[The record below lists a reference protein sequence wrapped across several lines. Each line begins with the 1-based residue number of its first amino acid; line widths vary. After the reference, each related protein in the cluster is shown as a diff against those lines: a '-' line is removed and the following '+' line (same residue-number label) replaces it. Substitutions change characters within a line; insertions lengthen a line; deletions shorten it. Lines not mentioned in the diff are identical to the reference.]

1 MRLLFLPALYMMMQI
16 PVSGCNPAVPKIEW
30 NKPLKLPAT
39 GNQPSPGLAGPIA
52 GFQKDFLI
60 IGAGANFPN
69 GFPWEGGKKNY
80 ATQLFL
86 YQLNAKQ
93 EPVLLNTIS
102 FPDANSYGVS
112 FSTPEGIVVAGGESA
127 SGISKAVWKLST
139 DGTGIQINSL
149 PDLPIPLT
157 NACGTAIGSQLY
169 LAGGESITGMNNRF
183 FTLSTA
189 TPSQGWQELPSV
201 PLAVSHAVLVPRM
214 NSEKQE
220 LLLIGGRA
228 KNDSDTSELFSYCW
242 AYSPDQQIWNKSGEL
257 PVALS
262 AASGIQLTDG
272 SIVLMGGDDGST
284 FTRVEKLL
292 GAIARETDSTHK
304 QNLIQQKNNLLS
316 SHPGFRKEVL
326 LLAPDSKEWSSI
338 GELPFE
344 PPVTTT
350 LLKRNNQLVLPSG
363 EIRAGVRSPFLQTG
377 QVHIK

>member
-1 MRLLFLPALYMMMQI
+1 MRLLFLPALYMIMQI

-30 NKPLKLPAT
+30 NKPLELPAT
-39 GNQPSPGLAGPIA
+39 GKQPSPGLAGPIA

-80 ATQLFL
+80 DTLLFL

-139 DGTGIQINSL
+139 DGTGIKINSL

-169 LAGGESITGMNNRF
+169 LAGGESVTGMNNRF

-189 TPSQGWQELPSV
+189 TPSQGWQELPSL

-228 KNDSDTSELFSYCW
+228 KNDSDTSELFSHCW
-242 AYSPDQQIWNKSGEL
+242 AYSPDQQIWKKSGEL

-292 GAIARETDSTHK
+292 GAIARETDSTNK
-304 QNLIQQKNNLLS
+304 QKLIQQKNNLLS
-316 SHPGFRKEVL
+316 RHPGFRKEIL
-326 LLAPDSKEWSSI
+326 LLDPDSKEWSCI

-350 LLKRNNQLVLPSG
+350 LLNRNNLLILPSG